1 MSSTRSHC
9 KPLLRGVLCLSL
21 ALLPCA
27 CQTTVPIIDHSTQ
40 AWNSSGFWRRVS
52 DNPPS
57 WVPRGLP
64 LRMPSSKSGEW
75 IVDGRDGWRFFVPA
89 KGVGGLSAEAIR
101 AEALKVVNRAPGSKE
116 NRVFYAASTGGASSG
131 TVIYE
136 DGSTTSDWY
145 TSDISSGYHW
155 WGGHRGHGHHHDHD
169 HDHGHGSYHGH
180 HNHDHDH
187 NHGSGSGSGGS
198 SSGNDG
204 GWSGSGGGSSGSYPD
219 HSGGGH
225 HHGND
230 HTTSSG
236 SSSSSHDSPSSHT
249 SHSNDSPSS
258 SSSSSSS
265 NDSHSDRR
273 EPAESRSEPNPSTK
287 EGMADKHR

>member
-9 KPLLRGVLCLSL
+9 KPLLRGILCLSL

-57 WVPRGLP
+57 WIPRGLP

-75 IVDGRDGWRFFVPA
+75 IVDGRDGWRFFVPS
-89 KGVGGLSAEAIR
+89 KGAGGLSAEAIR

-145 TSDISSGYHW
+145 TSDIGSGYHW
-155 WGGHRGHGHHHDHD
+155 WDGHRRHGHHHDHD
-169 HDHGHGSYHGH
+169 HDHGHGSDHGH

-187 NHGSGSGSGGS
+187 NHDHGSGSGSGGS

-204 GWSGSGGGSSGSYPD
+204 GGSGSGGGGSGSYPD
-219 HSGGGH
+219 HSGGH

-230 HTTSSG
+230 DTTSSG

-249 SHSNDSPSS
+249 SHSNDSP

-287 EGMADKHR
+287 EGMADRHR